1 MAVPTWRSQAAPS
14 FEASLR
20 TVGQA
25 NKSLVEGLGKIS
37 KSVDEG
43 SDTYGDI
50 IKNEAYN
57 TLSNITPEL
66 GESRAA
72 ARQRTIA
79 ENPGSFDSSFLGSK
93 EMDNLEKTLGA
104 LDAGKKKVDDKTR
117 VMEQVRKLSQLDPLE
132 NPEGAREM
140 MNTITKFNK
149 TNDIS
154 DADGDLKQYA
164 DAILRNTTV
173 KLDAKTITDAGGV
186 LGTERSYTPEVI
198 ANVKKTVEKR
208 VREKNRAASDAQV
221 KTTVNRLLS
230 ESPLGAAFKRQLAV
244 EGGRTL
250 LDYERIT
257 IAGQISD
264 AYETGNYD
272 DLVKA
277 VNKGNKWV
285 IDNPDASPEKFAFLT
300 EPIIRA
306 LDDMQV
312 NIVDIWNKE
321 TKFSRDGT
329 QSEQKKFRDALYNKY
344 REKFPGLAKSI
355 LNKQI
360 SADIQNNKTLSA
372 IITSGNAIA
381 DFETKYMKESL
392 EKINAFKGRQ
402 RDLVLDIREN
412 GLTAVIG
419 KSLEKTLNESLG
431 EDKLKDVSRSD
442 LYDQVN
448 LVTKKL
454 RKAFPNLEPHQ
465 QATFDVAVHKLLTKM
480 GGYDGDGGW
489 IPWDRPDFPIMT
501 IDKHSDMSKANVNEL
516 LEELTSGGY
525 IPQVRDRTA
534 GSIKAQKQGGE
545 LLEARIGQYMK
556 NNPLP
561 DNFGQRQIES
571 RTTKQ
576 RKIKAQYDKYRAEGH
591 WFDPEAWPS
600 MARNSA
606 IGKFLGWDTVDDS
619 VWKQMVKKFKRWQ
632 EIDSREGRAP
642 VGSPKR

>member
-14 FEASLR
+14 FEAALGTIADS
-20 TVGQA
+20 
-25 NKSLVEGLGKIS
+25 NKQHVLGLDKIS
-37 KSVDEG
+37 KSIDEG
-43 SDTYGDI
+43 SDAYGDI
-50 IKNEAYN
+50 VKNEAYN
-57 TLSNITPEL
+57 TLSNITPEQ

-72 ARQRTIA
+72 ARQRTIS

-93 EMDNLEKTLGA
+93 EMDNLEKTLSA
-104 LDAGKKKVDDKTR
+104 LDAGKKAVDNKTSI
-117 VMEQVRKLSQLDPLE
+117 MEQVRKLSQLDPRE
-132 NPEGAREM
+132 NPDAAREM
-140 MNTITKFNK
+140 MNAITESNK
-149 TNDIS
+149 LNDIS

-164 DAILRNTTV
+164 DAILRNTSV
-173 KLDAKTITDAGGV
+173 KLDAQTVIDAGGV
-186 LGTERSYTPEVI
+186 LGNERSYTPEVI
-198 ANVKKTVEKR
+198 ANVRKTVEQK

-230 ESPLGAAFKRQLAV
+230 ESPLGAAFTRQQKV

-250 LDYERIT
+250 IDYERIH

-277 VNKGNKWV
+277 VNRGNKWI
-285 IDNPDASPEKFAFLT
+285 IDNPDASPEKFSFLS

-306 LDDMQV
+306 LDDMQI

-321 TKFSRDGT
+321 TGNSSDGT

-392 EKINAFKGRQ
+392 EKINSWKGEQ
-402 RDLVLDIREN
+402 RDLVLNIRKN

-419 KSLEKTLNESLG
+419 KSLEKTLNETLG
-431 EDKLKDVSRSD
+431 EKLKGMNRND

-448 LVTKKL
+448 LVTKKI
-454 RKAFPNLEPHQ
+454 RKAFPKLETHQ
-465 QATFDVAVHKLLTKM
+465 QATLDVAIHKLLTQM

-489 IPWDRPDFPIMT
+489 IPWDRADFPIMT
-501 IDKHSDMSKANVNEL
+501 IDRHSDMSKANVNEL
-516 LEELTSGGY
+516 LEELVSGGY
-525 IPQVRDRTA
+525 LPQVRDRTA

-545 LLEARIGQYMK
+545 LLEARIDQYMK

-561 DNFGQRQIES
+561 PDFGQSKIET
-571 RTTKQ
+571 RTK
-576 RKIKAQYDKYRAEGH
+576 KAQRINAKYNRLRSEGH
-591 WFDPEAWPS
+591 WFDPEDWPNVAKDVL
-600 MARNSA
+600 AR
-606 IGKFLGWDTVDDS
+606 IK
-619 VWKQMVKKFKRWQ
+619 KKFNRERSMIKSQ
-632 EIDSREGRAP
+632 EGGIQTQANKNAG
-642 VGSPKR
+642 